1 MAAERL
7 PRVGRVVQA
16 PEREDDVEGAGAQ
29 ARPAEVGLDEGDAL
43 DREAL
48 GGGPNS
54 ERQRGALEIGADD
67 EPVGGGEKRL
77 ICPVPQPTSSTRAS
91 PGMRGVERA
100 RELAPSGAG
109 AERDRLMRGG

>member
-1 MAAERL
+1 M
-7 PRVGRVVQA
+7 QA

-48 GGGPNS
+48 GGGPS

-67 EPVGGGEKRL
+67 EPVGGGEKEAHL
-77 ICPVPQPTSSTRAS
+77 SGAAADLEHAS
-91 PGMRGVERA
+91 VAGDGGVEGAGELALVRRA
-100 RELAPSGAG
+100 RAAP
-109 AERDRLMRGG
+109 RG